1 MKLYSI
7 KKQVFDICSTATST
21 CYFVLYTYHSTLSTL
36 ISKYF
41 YEFLMKKFSFF
52 IYSLIIPSLHL

>member
-21 CYFVLYTYHSTLSTL
+21 CYFVLYTTYLAVSTL
-36 ISKYF
+36 ISEYF

-52 IYSLIIPSLHL
+52 IYSLIIPLLYL